1 MLGLWNMA
9 SVEEYLASLTCTDIA
24 VLLELATTDRSA
36 FAEQLKAAGFVKMGH
51 RLSLEAKLKDLKASG
66 SSAEPLSKLSSEPP
80 AEHPAALAQLPAV
93 AMPTAELPRPTPLTA
108 SHPADG
114 SFEPSAG
121 FEGARNGHVLKMDIN
136 ELGYCRDV
144 QCHSP
149 KEGKLARKHL
159 GNLSWLSDEADV
171 GAEDN
176 EKANV
181 ALPGPALAHAP
192 ARTSA
197 PSGKLSEERRQKL
210 RMQAG
215 PFDPPLRDGKY
226 AEKGQV
232 VKILCGNARGQ
243 WGVVVGI
250 KMSMYR
256 VHRLDGSPTDA
267 SMFHEVMTTDLAV
280 DRFLKAKKEWDVR
293 APLAMRT
300 LQDDAKGQVH
310 SSWTPN
316 LGTTHLRLT
325 DRSVVLS
332 SRAKPGSGE
341 GYYYAAVTSDQHTLP
356 VTMPQKIDPSQ
367 VIREGTAPT
376 CESCAA
382 SSSVMSKSAY
392 YYAHRRK
399 IDFHVPTPPPQKIG

>member
-1 MLGLWNMA
+1 MA
-9 SVEEYLASLTCTDIA
+9 SVEEYLASLTCTDVA
-24 VLLELATTDRSA
+24 VLQELATTDRSA

-51 RLSLEAKLKDLKASG
+51 RLSLEAKLKDLKTSG
-66 SSAEPLSKLSSEPP
+66 SSAVPAEPPAKLSSEPP
-80 AEHPAALAQLPAV
+80 AEQPAVLAQLPA
-93 AMPTAELPRPTPLTA
+93 AAIPTAKLPRPTPPPA

-114 SFEPSAG
+114 SFEASAG
-121 FEGARNGHVLKMDIN
+121 FEGARKDHVLKMGTN
-136 ELGYCRDV
+136 GLGYCRDA

-149 KEGKLARKHL
+149 KENKLARRHL
-159 GNLSWLSDEADV
+159 GNLSWLGDEADV
-171 GAEDN
+171 GAEDD
-176 EKANV
+176 EKAV
-181 ALPGPALAHAP
+181 PGTALAEAP
-192 ARTSA
+192 ARTLA
-197 PSGKLSEERRQKL
+197 PPGKLSEERRQKL
-210 RMQAG
+210 RLQAG

-256 VHRLDGSPTDA
+256 VHRFDGSPTDA
-267 SMFHEVMTTDLAV
+267 SMFHEVMTTDLTV

-293 APLAMRT
+293 APLAKRS

-356 VTMPQKIDPSQ
+356 VAMPQKIDPSQ
-367 VIREGTAPT
+367 VNREAPAPA
-376 CESCAA
+376 CDSCTD
-382 SSSVMSKSAY
+382 SRSVASKSAY

>member
-1 MLGLWNMA
+1 MA
-9 SVEEYLASLTCTDIA
+9 SVEEYLASLTCTDVA
-24 VLLELATTDRSA
+24 VLQELATTERSA

-51 RLSLEAKLKDLKASG
+51 RLSLEAKLKDLKTRG
-66 SSAEPLSKLSSEPP
+66 SSAVPAEPAAKLSSEPP
-80 AEHPAALAQLPAV
+80 AEQPAVLAQLPA
-93 AMPTAELPRPTPLTA
+93 AAIPTAKLPRPTPPPA

-114 SFEPSAG
+114 SFEASAG
-121 FEGARNGHVLKMDIN
+121 FEGARKDHVLKMGTN
-136 ELGYCRDV
+136 GLGYCRDA

-149 KEGKLARKHL
+149 KENKLARRHL
-159 GNLSWLSDEADV
+159 GNLSWLGDEADV
-171 GAEDN
+171 GAEDD
-176 EKANV
+176 EKAV
-181 ALPGPALAHAP
+181 PGPALAEAP
-192 ARTSA
+192 ARTLA
-197 PSGKLSEERRQKL
+197 PPGKLSEERRQKL
-210 RMQAG
+210 RLQAG

-256 VHRLDGSPTDA
+256 VHRFDGSPTDA
-267 SMFHEVMTTDLAV
+267 SMFHEVMTTDLTV

-293 APLAMRT
+293 APLAKRS

-356 VTMPQKIDPSQ
+356 VAMPQKIDPSQ
-367 VIREGTAPT
+367 VNREAPAPACDSCTA
-376 CESCAA
+376 SR
-382 SSSVMSKSAY
+382 SVASKSAY